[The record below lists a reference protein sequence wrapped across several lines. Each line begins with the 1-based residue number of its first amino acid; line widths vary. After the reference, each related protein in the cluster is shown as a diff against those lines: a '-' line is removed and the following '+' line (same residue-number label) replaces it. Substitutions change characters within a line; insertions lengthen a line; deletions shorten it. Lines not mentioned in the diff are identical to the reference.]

1 MFEDN
6 WSHGLCVCVCVRG
19 LEGGMGDRDVKEK
32 RWPASR
38 EDEQTGGGAE
48 WRDKTMSDEWEL
60 KIGSILISL
69 IKWFGVK

>member
-1 MFEDN
+1 
-6 WSHGLCVCVCVRG
+6 
-19 LEGGMGDRDVKEK
+19 MGDRDVKEK
-32 RWPASR
+32 RWPASG

-48 WRDKTMSDEWEL
+48 RRDKTMSDEWKP